1 MEKTKKKIN
10 IKASDIK
17 AVMSPEIQY
26 TIIPVFILRSVEIF
40 FEKREIEYLAFHPAR
55 LPEGTKYECKFAG
68 RTMHNS
74 IICIESHVSN
84 LIEIAEQLWH
94 IPQDE
99 ICWYA
104 VLSKKKKIEYWEKE
118 KGLSH

>member
-55 LPEGTKYECKFAG
+55 LPEGTKYERKFAG

-99 ICWYA
+99 IC
-104 VLSKKKKIEYWEKE
+104 
-118 KGLSH
+118 